1 MLAHAQLGAHA
12 NREVE
17 VAVRLRLRVRGGDA
31 HASGGAH
38 DVHGVIV
45 RVGIVRL
52 VLGIAAAG
60 RRRARRGRRGEGRDI
75 VGCDARREGRAGY
88 VARLRQAVR
97 LGRDGRRATV
107 ARRGLRRVTR
117 RRPRARFRGEHRSR
131 GQPTSEPTPTS
142 AGPTISRD
150 DNNEPTRR
158 PRTNADPRGS
168 AVATLAGEH
177 TPTSDLPKGRATRT
191 ARSRVP
197 RSGAF
202 SRGKPEETTRLG
214 ARPCEESALMRRW
227 VKLCLTAGPTSW
239 QNLARGPSRRGVP
252 FARCS
257 PLPSPQRRSHALH
270 RRYFRYIPRAER
282 HSPRV

>member
-1 MLAHAQLGAHA
+1 MSERTSPASTRAAPRATAAGTSSAMPASIIHCTAARPVKHALCFLRCLQVLAHAQLGAHA
-12 NREVE
+12 NRKVE
-17 VAVRLRLRVRGGDA
+17 VAVRLRIRVRGGDA

-60 RRRARRGRRGEGRDI
+60 RRRALRGRRGEGRDI

-117 RRPRARFRGEHRSR
+117 RRPRVRFRGEHRSR

-168 AVATLAGEH
+168 AVATLAGER
-177 TPTSDLPKGRATRT
+177 TPTSDLPKERATRT

-202 SRGKPEETTRLG
+202 SRGQPEETTRLG
-214 ARPCEESALMRRW
+214 ARPCEES
-227 VKLCLTAGPTSW
+227 
-239 QNLARGPSRRGVP
+239 
-252 FARCS
+252 
-257 PLPSPQRRSHALH
+257 
-270 RRYFRYIPRAER
+270 
-282 HSPRV
+282 HSSAT